1 MRKLP
6 IILMKKI
13 LTKNSLKLEI
23 QPNCWFESNSDPDHM
38 FNKKLCLSLSK
49 CVNKLLVVGSL
60 RVLLK
65 NILQKNPVRFKCFV

>member
-6 IILMKKI
+6 TILMKKI

-23 QPNCWFESNSDPDHM
+23 QPNCWFESHSDPDHM

-49 CVNKLLVVGSL
+49 CVNNLLVVRSL
-60 RVLLK
+60 RAILK